1 MLFAL
6 LPAAVLFNA
15 HQYIAYGGTL
25 GQYYLEGLAPYLETL
40 AIYWSTMSIYLVLY
54 AAPWRGV
61 AEGASLLTAWMSPR
75 HAVRVRRAAETTCRV
90 VFYAGVPLLL
100 LARFLQ

>member
-1 MLFAL
+1 M

-15 HQYIAYGGTL
+15 HQHIAYGGTF

-40 AIYWSTMSIYLVLY
+40 ATYWSTMSIYLLLY
-54 AAPWRGV
+54 AAPWRGI
-61 AEGASLLTAWMSPR
+61 AEAAALLTACLAPR
-75 HAVRVRRAAETTCRV
+75 HALRVRRAAETTCRV
-90 VFYAGVPLLL
+90 VFYAGVPILL